1 MKHILLALGSILL
14 YLLFFAGCDGKPKLE
29 NETAL
34 FKDYSYLEDSLT
46 MVMSFPNKP
55 FLSLYE
61 KFRQDHGWDGDISG
75 LKDGIYESYSTKDLR
90 GYVHYVRFTVA
101 KGAFT
106 SVYYDEFKPGDT
118 FGKRTDEAYGRTVK
132 RTDPDILANAYP
144 QLEANLLSEQNPIA
158 VDTVSGATL
167 ASYRFQL
174 ALLKGL
180 YEASSGRILNTERYT
195 EGPVLTAK

>member
-1 MKHILLALGSILL
+1 MKQILLALGSIILC
-14 YLLFFAGCDGKPKLE
+14 LLFVAGCDGKPKLE
-29 NETAL
+29 NETSL

-61 KFRQDHGWDGDISG
+61 KFRQEHGWDGDISRIQ
-75 LKDGIYESYSTKDLR
+75 DGVYESYSTKDLR

-106 SVYYDEFKPGDT
+106 SVYYDEFKPGDN

-132 RTDPDILANAYP
+132 RTQPDILAKAYP
-144 QLEANLLSEQNPIA
+144 QLEASLLSAQNPIA

-174 ALLKGL
+174 ALLKAL

-195 EGPVLTAK
+195 EGAALTAK